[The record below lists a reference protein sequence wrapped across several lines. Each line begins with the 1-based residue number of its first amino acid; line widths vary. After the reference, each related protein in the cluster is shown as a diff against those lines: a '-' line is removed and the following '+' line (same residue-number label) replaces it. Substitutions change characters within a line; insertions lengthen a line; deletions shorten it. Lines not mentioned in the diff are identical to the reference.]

1 MILNKKHN
9 KLILL
14 GSLFFFTR
22 AVLIFLGVQ
31 YDVSPLGFYSQII
44 DPQLLKTRLFESLYY
59 LHFQP
64 PLFNLFI
71 GVVLKLFPEHYPLV
85 FNTCYSFLGLL
96 FVLTIFTLMEKMKVN
111 VKVNFF
117 LTVLFMIN
125 PAVILY
131 ENLLL
136 YTYPVAVLLCLAAL
150 IFDRYL
156 ETEKSRYAILFFILL
171 ATLILLRGFFNLFW
185 FLVLLFWLMLIK
197 RSKIKQI
204 LSAAIIPLI
213 LIVTLNIKNYCVV
226 GNLSPNATFLG
237 IQLAN
242 MTIPFLTD
250 EELNEA
256 IKNKGVT
263 LTTFMECDRPR
274 NISPRLSKYFSI
286 KKTGIPVLD
295 RPNLAGKN
303 DIPNLNSIFALR
315 VSQIYLRESLYVLKH
330 YPQAYLRGLK
340 RAIFIYLLPSPTD
353 VKLSNRRVLFVYE
366 KMYNFMFY
374 EGYANRDWFHHRT
387 YLGLTCLV
395 FVTIGYSALHIFA
408 LKIIRTAKKNS
419 KNSLSLNSFIFIYFN
434 ILYVSIIAIGLGPGA
449 TNRYRFAIEAFYLI
463 LLGMLLTNFYP
474 YIRLIFKP
482 TVFRQIISELKR
494 GSGTCSEKVDTDEQV
509 V

>member
-1 MILNKKHN
+1 LIFNKNNK

-71 GVVLKLFPEHYPLV
+71 GVVLKLFPEQYPLV
-85 FNTCYSFLGLL
+85 FNACYFFLGLL
-96 FVLTIFTLMEKMKVN
+96 FVFTIFTLMEKMKVN

-117 LTVLFMIN
+117 LTILFMIN

-136 YTYPVAVLLCLAAL
+136 YTYPVAVLLCLTAL
-150 IFDRYL
+150 IFYRYL
-156 ETEKSRYAILFFILL
+156 ETEKGKDALLFFLLL
-171 ATLILLRGFFNLFW
+171 ATLILLRGFFNIFW
-185 FLVLLFWLMLIK
+185 FLILLFWLMLLK
-197 RSKIKQI
+197 QHKIKQI

-213 LIVTLNIKNYCVV
+213 LIVTLNIKNYCIV
-226 GNLSPNATFLG
+226 GNLSPNSTFLG

-242 MTIPFLTD
+242 ITIPFLTD
-250 EELNEA
+250 EELREA

-263 LTTFMECDRPR
+263 RTTFMECDKPR

-295 RPNLAGKN
+295 RPNLAGNN
-303 DIPNLNSIFALR
+303 DIPNLNSLFALK

-330 YPQAYLRGLK
+330 YPQAYFRGLR

-353 VKLSNRRVLFVYE
+353 VKLRNRRVVFAYE
-366 KMYNFMFY
+366 KFYNFMFY

-387 YLGLTCLV
+387 YLGLTCLIL
-395 FVTIGYSALHIFA
+395 VTIGYSALHIFA
-408 LKIIRTAKKNS
+408 LKIICTAKKNS
-419 KNSLSLNSFIFIYFN
+419 GNSLWLNSFIFIYFN
-434 ILYVSIIAIGLGPGA
+434 ILYVSIIAIALGPGA
-449 TNRYRFAIEAFYLI
+449 TNRYRFAIDAFYLI
-463 LLGMLLTNFYP
+463 LSGMLLTNFYP
-474 YIRLIFKP
+474 HIRLFFKAI
-482 TVFRQIISELKR
+482 VFRQMISVE
-494 GSGTCSEKVDTDEQV
+494 
-509 V
+509 